1 MYLSELHEKP
11 IKRSSEYREGPNST
25 ATHNGK
31 EYKLD
36 VLFKLTQDRSPVDI
50 KVNKLNW
57 VLQHSDID
65 FDRLVRADTN
75 IPILVYD
82 DPDYGLTVI
91 DGAHRLAKAIIRN
104 LTSLPAIVL
113 SRSDMDRAL
122 V

>member
-65 FDRLVRADTN
+65 FDRLIRADTN

-91 DGAHRLAKAIIRN
+91 DGAHRLAKAFIRN
-104 LTSLPAIVL
+104 LTSLLAIVL
-113 SRSDMDRAL
+113 SRSDMDRAQ